1 MNKKSI
7 NTHAISNELAGG
19 ASLFFS
25 KPVIPSPV
33 SELPNVIEPEPENK
47 KDTSSAADG
56 NHDVMKSSSD
66 EVNYRKWK
74 DIIENTETHNSSLR
88 LSNEENYAAEDLI
101 NELKRNLKIKSSLNE
116 IVRLGLLHII
126 HDFNQNR
133 ESSLIYK
140 VKKS

>member
-25 KPVIPSPV
+25 KPSIPSPA
-33 SELPNVIEPEPENK
+33 SEIPIVTEPDPYTNK
-47 KDTSSAADG
+47 DI
-56 NHDVMKSSSD
+56 NHDVVTSSSD
-66 EVNYRKWK
+66 EVDFRKWK

-88 LSNEENYAAEDLI
+88 LSNKENYAAEDLV

>member
-25 KPVIPSPV
+25 KPGILSPV
-33 SELPNVIEPEPENK
+33 SETPTVTEPDPQINK
-47 KDTSSAADG
+47 G
-56 NHDVMKSSSD
+56 INHDVVTSLSH
-66 EVNYRKWK
+66 EVNFRKWK

-88 LSNEENYAAEDLI
+88 LSNEENYAAEDLV

-116 IVRLGLLHII
+116 IVRLGLLYII
-126 HDFNQNR
+126 RDFNQNR

>member
-25 KPVIPSPV
+25 KPVIPSPA
-33 SELPNVIEPEPENK
+33 SEIPTVTEPYPQINK
-47 KDTSSAADG
+47 DI
-56 NHDVMKSSSD
+56 NHDVTTSSSN
-66 EVNYRKWK
+66 EVDLRKWK

-88 LSNEENYAAEDLI
+88 LSNEENYAAEDLV
-101 NELKRNLKIKSSLNE
+101 NELKRILKIKSSLNE

>member
-25 KPVIPSPV
+25 KPGIPSLV
-33 SELPNVIEPEPENK
+33 SELPNVTEPDPQIN
-47 KDTSSAADG
+47 KDT
-56 NHDVMKSSSD
+56 NHDVTTSSSD
-66 EVNYRKWK
+66 EVNFRKWK

-88 LSNEENYAAEDLI
+88 LSNEENYAAEDLV

-116 IVRLGLLHII
+116 IVRLGLLYII
-126 HDFNQNR
+126 RDFNQNR

>member
-19 ASLFFS
+19 ASLFFA
-25 KPVIPSPV
+25 KPGIPSPV
-33 SELPNVIEPEPENK
+33 SETPTVTEPDPQINK
-47 KDTSSAADG
+47 GINLDVVTSL
-56 NHDVMKSSSD
+56 SD
-66 EVNYRKWK
+66 EVNFRKWK

-88 LSNEENYAAEDLI
+88 LSNEENYAAEDLV
-101 NELKRNLKIKSSLNE
+101 NELKRILKIKSSLNE
-116 IVRLGLLHII
+116 IVRLGLLYILR
-126 HDFNQNR
+126 DFNQNR

>member
-25 KPVIPSPV
+25 KPGIPSPV
-33 SELPNVIEPEPENK
+33 SETPTVTEPDPQAN
-47 KDTSSAADG
+47 KDT
-56 NHDVMKSSSD
+56 NHDVTTSSSD
-66 EVNYRKWK
+66 EVNFRKWK

-88 LSNEENYAAEDLI
+88 LSNEENYAAEDLV

-116 IVRLGLLHII
+116 IVRLGLLYII
-126 HDFNQNR
+126 RDFNQNR